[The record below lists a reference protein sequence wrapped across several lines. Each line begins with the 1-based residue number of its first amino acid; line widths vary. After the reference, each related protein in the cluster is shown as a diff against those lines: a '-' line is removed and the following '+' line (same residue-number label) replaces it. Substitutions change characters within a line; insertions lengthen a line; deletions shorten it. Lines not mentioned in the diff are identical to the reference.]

1 MSTPRAAAGD
11 RGSLSPSKSPE
22 RGAPRRKEAYHVA
35 GRPAAD
41 EDDEGSIYVYMS
53 MPQAQVRAPPPPRSQ
68 LDMRPRAPAG
78 LRTTQGSA
86 VQACAEEMCD
96 MRSPLAKPPCGCS

>member
-35 GRPAAD
+35 CRPAAD
-41 EDDEGSIYVYMS
+41 EDDAGSIYVYLS
-53 MPQAQVRAPPPPRSQ
+53 MPQAQVRAPPHA
-68 LDMRPRAPAG
+68 L
-78 LRTTQGSA
+78 
-86 VQACAEEMCD
+86 
-96 MRSPLAKPPCGCS
+96 KPPTCDSELPGLLRP